1 MNAVPPEDRIS
12 AAEFI
17 AKQLAAGKAAKH
29 G

>member
-12 AAEFI
+12 AAEYI
-17 AKQLAAGKAAKH
+17 AKQLAVGKAAKH